1 MKLKIINEFG
11 NPLNLRNCD
20 GITVKFPYMG
30 DKILEKNAVSVL
42 DMDQGIVDVKL
53 SDFDIQGL
61 NVGLGQNFKAEV
73 KIGDTVLTVLFAK
86 GLNVELNNDK
96 KVIL

>member
-30 DKILEKNAVSVL
+30 DKILEKNSVSVI
-42 DMDQGIVDVKL
+42 DIDNGIVEVKL

-61 NVGLGQNFKAEV
+61 NPGLGQNFKADV

-86 GLNVELNNDK
+86 GLNVEINNDRK
-96 KVIL
+96 MIL